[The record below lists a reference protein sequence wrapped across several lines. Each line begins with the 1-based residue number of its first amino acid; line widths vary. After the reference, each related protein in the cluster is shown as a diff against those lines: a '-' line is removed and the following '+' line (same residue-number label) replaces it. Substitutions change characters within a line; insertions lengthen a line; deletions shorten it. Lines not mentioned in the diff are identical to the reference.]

1 MAILIPR
8 YAREPF
14 DPKRRSLLVAALEA
28 GVFGATALPLTATPA
43 AAAVLGNNPGR
54 LPPGRSIYTLEG
66 SATIN
71 GADASLDSAIKPG
84 DTVETAR
91 DSRLIFVDRG
101 NAHILRANSRVSLP
115 PANDT
120 ANVLR
125 VFTGVLLSVF
135 GRRKRRLVTAA
146 ATIGIRGTGVYIES
160 DPEES
165 YICTCYGTADLM
177 PFESELVE
185 ETVFSEHHDEPRYA
199 VRDGGSGKRFRRA
212 PFKDHTDLELALIE
226 GLVGRSP
233 PFSFMLD
240 QFDSPAGSY

>member
-8 YAREPF
+8 YAQEPF
-14 DPKRRSLLVAALEA
+14 DPKRRSLLIAALEA
-28 GVFGATALPLTATPA
+28 GVFGAATLPFTANPS
-43 AAAVLGNNPGR
+43 AAAVLGNNPGK

-71 GADASLDSAIKPG
+71 GAAASLNSGIKPG
-84 DTVETAR
+84 DTVETGR
-91 DSRLIFVDRG
+91 SSRLIFVDRG
-101 NAHILRANSRVSLP
+101 NAHILRENSRVTLP
-115 PANDT
+115 SPSDT

-135 GRRKRRLVTAA
+135 GRRKRRLVTSS
-146 ATIGIRGTGVYIES
+146 ATIGIRGTGVYIEAN
-160 DPEES
+160 PEES

-177 PFESELVE
+177 PFESEVVE
-185 ETVFSEHHDEPRYA
+185 ETVVSEHHDEPRYA
-199 VRDGGSGKRFRRA
+199 VRDGGAGKRFRRA

-240 QFDSPAGSY
+240 RFDSPTSTY